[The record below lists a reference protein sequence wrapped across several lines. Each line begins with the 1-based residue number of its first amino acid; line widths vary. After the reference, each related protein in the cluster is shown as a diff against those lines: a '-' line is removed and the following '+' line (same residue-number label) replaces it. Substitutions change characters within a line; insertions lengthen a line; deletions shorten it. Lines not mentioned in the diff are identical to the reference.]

1 MIQVSVCDARCNKVA
16 LTVMLDAQPKLRG
29 EYEIDQIHNIITITL
44 PSGVKKS
51 ILINLFNKLQYE
63 TKEYFVHKCNSINML
78 HVYDM
83 YRPLRHSFRD
93 FMTKCYNPDSAS
105 ADLAIVVNQWG
116 QCANNVSDKQKDIMK
131 SITYEQKVTK
141 KFTLNFH
148 AKTSKDLVVYLNRKF
163 KKNTYKGKF

>member
-1 MIQVSVCDARCNKVA
+1 
-16 LTVMLDAQPKLRG
+16 MLDAQPKLRG

-63 TKEYFVHKCNSINML
+63 TKEYFVHKCNSDNKL

-105 ADLAIVVNQWG
+105 ADLAIVVNQQG
-116 QCANNVSDKQKDIMK
+116 
-131 SITYEQKVTK
+131 
-141 KFTLNFH
+141 
-148 AKTSKDLVVYLNRKF
+148 
-163 KKNTYKGKF
+163 